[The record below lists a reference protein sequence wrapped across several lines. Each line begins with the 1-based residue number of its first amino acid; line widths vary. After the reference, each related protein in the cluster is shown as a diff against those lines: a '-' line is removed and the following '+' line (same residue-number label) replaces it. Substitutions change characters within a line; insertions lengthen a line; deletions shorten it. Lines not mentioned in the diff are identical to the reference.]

1 MFEFAPLSE
10 FAPNPRAVKNSVSQA
25 LATSFGKDALNR
37 VRHLLTLCPLHQ
49 TTPLLR
55 LNALADALDLGCVF
69 AKDESSRLGL
79 GSFKALGGA
88 YAVAELILG
97 WATDH
102 LQKDVAPHE
111 LASTAVKAVASART
125 VCCATDGNHGRSV
138 AAGARLFGCKA
149 VIFVHQHVAEEQRAA
164 LRALKARVIE
174 VPGTYDDSVDECARM
189 AYANNWQVVSD
200 TNWNSDSP
208 IPTQVMQGY
217 TVLIDEVL
225 NQMVDPPTH
234 VFVQGGVG
242 GLAGA
247 IAAHLANCYGAA
259 RPTLVVVE
267 PDRAAC
273 LMASVLAGA
282 ATEITAGQ
290 STVMAMLEC
299 YRPSQ
304 TAWPILDLYAD
315 AFMTLP
321 EKAAPEILAFLARP
335 MGKDP
340 AIIAG
345 LSGGI
350 GLAGLIAAA
359 QDPKVRGSLSL
370 DQNSRVLTIITEGT
384 AALASGR
391 ETSQISKFQLQPT
404 TGVTL

>member
-1 MFEFAPLSE
+1 
-10 FAPNPRAVKNSVSQA
+10 
-25 LATSFGKDALNR
+25 
-37 VRHLLTLCPLHQ
+37 
-49 TTPLLR
+49 
-55 LNALADALDLGCVF
+55 
-69 AKDESSRLGL
+69 
-79 GSFKALGGA
+79 
-88 YAVAELILG
+88 
-97 WATDH
+97 
-102 LQKDVAPHE
+102 
-111 LASTAVKAVASART
+111 
-125 VCCATDGNHGRSV
+125 
-138 AAGARLFGCKA
+138 
-149 VIFVHQHVAEEQRAA
+149 
-164 LRALKARVIE
+164 VIE

-200 TNWNSDSP
+200 TSWNSDGA
-208 IPTQVMQGY
+208 IPTLVMQGY
-217 TVLIDEVL
+217 TVLIDEAL
-225 NQMVDPPTH
+225 HQMVDPPTH

-247 IAAHLANCYGAA
+247 IAAHLADCYGAA

-321 EKAAPEILAFLARP
+321 EKAAPEILALLASP
-335 MGKDP
+335 IGIDP

-370 DQNSRVLTIITEGT
+370 DQNSRVLTIITEGGV
-384 AALASGR
+384 AMASGR